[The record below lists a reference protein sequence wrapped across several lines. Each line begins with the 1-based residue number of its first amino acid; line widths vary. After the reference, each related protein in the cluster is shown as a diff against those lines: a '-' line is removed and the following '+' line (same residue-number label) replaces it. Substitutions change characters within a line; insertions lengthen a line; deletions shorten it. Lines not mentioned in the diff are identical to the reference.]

1 MSRFAALFACCVI
14 PWAALSLYT
23 PCLPAAD
30 PPAAEDPFG
39 EPAAAKPAPAS
50 PFAVARFAASQENPT
65 PHLEARIRKAL
76 DRPTEIAFIQT
87 PLQDAVDY
95 LKDFHGIE
103 IQLDARALE
112 DAGIGSDTPVTR
124 TLKGVS
130 LASALGLVLRD
141 LDLTSVVHHGVLLI
155 TTRDAAE
162 KMVDLRVYNIDEVA
176 GSEADAAR
184 LAGLV
189 QSVFTT
195 ASFSRC
201 QSPAADRS
209 DSEKGTVATAGPT
222 ARPAASG
229 FDALS
234 YRNLLIVQA
243 SQHDHEELTRLL
255 GEIKAKLKTGQ

>member
-1 MSRFAALFACCVI
+1 MSRFAALFSCCVI

-23 PCLPAAD
+23 ACLPAAE

-50 PFAVARFAASQENPT
+50 PFAVARSAPSQENPT
-65 PHLEARIRKAL
+65 PHLEARIRTAL
-76 DRPTEIAFIQT
+76 DHPTEIAFIQT
-87 PLQDAVDY
+87 PLQDAIDY

-112 DAGIGSDTPVTR
+112 DAGIGSDSPVTR

-162 KMVDLRVYNIDEVA
+162 KMVELRVYNIELV

-184 LAGLV
+184 LAGLLE
-189 QSVFTT
+189 SLFTT
-195 ASFSRC
+195 ASFSRR
-201 QSPAADRS
+201 QAPAADRS
-209 DSEKGTVATAGPT
+209 DSEAGTAATAGPT
-222 ARPAASG
+222 PRPAASG

-255 GEIKAKLKTGQ
+255 GEIIAKLKTGQ